1 MVMALEEVSFYN
13 IIGEEVNLTNLVNQ
27 MINYYDLKL
36 SVGETRVTDFN
47 QGSEIRNLLEAF
59 AVLCYNILEDENEA
73 GKLPFINLSYGTYL
87 DRIGENP
94 FINLKRIEGNP
105 SQGSV
110 TFTLSA
116 AQSSDI
122 VIPAET
128 VLQDSVLGLTF
139 LTDDNVTI
147 SAGDTTAVIGVTCLT
162 DGVDG
167 NIAPG
172 TLTIIND
179 EAVDTNLV
187 SVSNSDGFVNGSDY
201 EDDDVYRERLL
212 ANVQSDG
219 FGTLGYYTNLGESVD
234 GVHDVLLVDDADYTK
249 CVLVNGDSKPT
260 PDSVLLDVL
269 TVFSD
274 VDNIVLGHNFTVD
287 TPDYV
292 TLNLTFTLDV
302 LTSLDSDDLTALVTA
317 VVNGG
322 AWDRVEFNG
331 LDIGEDLSKGIL
343 VEGLSYISDIVS
355 VGVKVTGQSSE
366 FDSTSIDSDEVVKLG
381 TLTFTQNIVG

>member
-36 SVGETRVTDFN
+36 GVGETRVTDFN

-59 AVLCYNILEDENEA
+59 AVLCYSILEDENEA
-73 GKLPFINLSYGTYL
+73 GKLPFIATSYGTYL

-94 FINLKRIEGNP
+94 FINLKRREGNP

-139 LTDDNVTI
+139 LTDDDVTI
-147 SAGDTTAVIGVTCLT
+147 SAGDTTGVIGVTCLT

-219 FGTLGYYTNLGESVD
+219 FGTLGYYTNLGENVD
-234 GVHDVLLVDDADYTK
+234 GVHDVILVDDADYTK

-269 TVFSD
+269 AAFSD

-331 LDIGEDLSKGIL
+331 LDIGEDLSKDIL